1 MTYKCPRCSTR
12 VKDWSGDDPKC
23 GFDKNGNFLEH
34 NWNCATLN
42 ALRDMDGK
50 ETWCDNNYVKVVSCF
65 DVGFGI
71 LTWYKQR
78 GQTDDFRDGYFDR
91 GTLRYAQ
98 ELLGDVEVDYSDWD
112 NVSLDWEDEN
122 DT

>member
-50 ETWCDNNYVKVVSCF
+50 ETWCDNNYVKVVSCC

-112 NVSLDWEDEN
+112 NVSLDWEDDKE
-122 DT
+122 